1 MWPTILTLLIAGV
14 LLLVVEV
21 FVPGLIVGT
30 AGALA
35 LIAATILTYTHY
47 GAHAGNLLLA
57 AEIAGGVVFIFWWL
71 RYVPHSSFARR
82 WSLGASVDASVKSEA
97 STLIGQSGTEV
108 SPLRPSGIAE
118 VGGIRLDVV
127 TEGDLI
133 PVGHRVRVITV
144 EGNRIVVRREESS
157 HEVSA

>member
-35 LIAATILTYTHY
+35 LIAATILTYTNY
-47 GAHAGNLLLA
+47 GATAGHIVLA
-57 AEIAGGVVFIFWWL
+57 TEIAGGVIFVFWWL
-71 RYVPHSSFARR
+71 TYVPHSSIARR
-82 WSLGASVDASVKSEA
+82 WSLGASVDATVKSEA
-97 STLIGQSGTEV
+97 STLIGQSGTAV
-108 SPLRPSGIAE
+108 SPLRPAGIAE
-118 VGGIRLDVV
+118 VGGRRLDVV

-133 PVGHRVRVITV
+133 PVGHRIRVINV
-144 EGNRIVVRREESS
+144 EGSRIVVRREEISP
-157 HEVSA
+157 EVSA

>member
-47 GAHAGNLLLA
+47 GTGTGNLLLA
-57 AEIAGGVVFIFWWL
+57 AEIAGGVVFILWWL
-71 RYVPHSSFARR
+71 MYVPHSSFARR
-82 WSLGASVDASVKSEA
+82 WSLGASVDATVKSEA
-97 STLIGQSGTEV
+97 STLIGQSGTAV
-108 SPLRPSGIAE
+108 SPLRPAGIAE
-118 VGGIRLDVV
+118 VGGRRLDVV

-144 EGNRIVVRREESS
+144 EGNRIVVRREENSP
-157 HEVSA
+157 EISA